1 MLPMPLVIGTVTL
14 LIVWL
19 TEITSNSA
27 TTSTFLPIAA
37 SLAIGLGENPL
48 FLGAAVALA
57 SSCAFMM
64 PVATPPNAIVF
75 GSGRIPL
82 EKMMRTG
89 VALNF
94 LAWLIVS
101 SWLIWIAPHLPGL
114 AF

>member
-1 MLPMPLVIGTVTL
+1 
-14 LIVWL
+14 
-19 TEITSNSA
+19 
-27 TTSTFLPIAA
+27 
-37 SLAIGLGENPL
+37 
-48 FLGAAVALA
+48 
-57 SSCAFMM
+57 MM

-82 EKMMRTG
+82 AKMMRTG